1 MLSAT
6 VLTVLNKKNNFSTD
20 KESENEL
27 KEQTVNINNKIAK
40 ENISIQ
46 DKIVTAQDR

>member
-20 KESENEL
+20 KETENEL
-27 KEQTVNINNKIAK
+27 KEQTVNINAKIAK
-40 ENISIQ
+40 DSKSIQ
-46 DKIVTAQDR
+46 EKIAYTQDR